1 MSVNVILPNLG
12 FGMTE
17 GRILAWLKQPGDV
30 VRKGEILAEIES
42 DKASVEL
49 EAVADGILDAIL
61 APVDAVVAVDSVI
74 AVIRE
79 AGTPTEPG
87 DKNDTHKVPPPEIK
101 TGDATPS
108 RDAVQLSAPEGL
120 RASPLAQRMARE
132 MGINLSTVSGSGRG
146 GRIMREDLEAA
157 APSASA
163 AATKPLA
170 APAVRKTA
178 RDLGVDLRE
187 VTPTGLLGQITR
199 TDLMDFV
206 AARAGQP
213 APTSPNL
220 PAAPVTPAAAERV
233 LSAAVKSI
241 PPLQPTTPASAA
253 PTKPPEPAEARR
265 IEVLMSTMRQT
276 IARRLT
282 QSAQEAPHFYTQGE
296 FDFTMALKSL
306 PHNSGINA
314 LILYL
319 TVQALKAVPELNAT
333 YEQDSNGEWRLYR
346 YRKVDLS
353 IAVALDNGL
362 ITPTLPNADDYSLI
376 GLAERSKALI
386 ERTRTGK
393 MRPEDMTPGTFTVS
407 NLGVIKQV
415 ERFTAI
421 LNPPQVGILAVGA
434 VKARPVV
441 IDGGLHIRDMAY
453 LSLSADHR
461 VIDGVLAG
469 RFLAAFEAALQSFAS

>member
-61 APVDAVVAVDSVI
+61 APVDTVVAVDSVI

-79 AGTPTEPG
+79 QDAPSEPIG

-101 TGDATPS
+101 TGDSTPS

-120 RASPLAQRMARE
+120 RASPLAQRIARE
-132 MGINLSTVSGSGRG
+132 MGINLSNVAGSGRG
-146 GRIMREDLEAA
+146 GRIMREDL
-157 APSASA
+157 ASA
-163 AATKPLA
+163 VPMPSTAKSKPLA
-170 APAVRKTA
+170 APAVRKAA

-187 VTPTGLLGQITR
+187 VPPTGSLGQITHA
-199 TDLMDFV
+199 DLMNFV
-206 AARAGQP
+206 AARQAQAVSANQP
-213 APTSPNL
+213 STSI
-220 PAAPVTPAAAERV
+220 TPPAAERG
-233 LSAAVKSI
+233 LSAAVKNI
-241 PPLQPTTPASAA
+241 PSLQPSPSA
-253 PTKPPEPAEARR
+253 PVKPPEPAQARR

-296 FDFTMALKSL
+296 FDFTKALKSL
-306 PHNSGINA
+306 PHNASINA

-333 YEQDSNGEWRLYR
+333 YEQDSRGEWRLYR
-346 YRKVDLS
+346 YHKVDLS
-353 IAVALDNGL
+353 VAVALDNGL

-376 GLAERSKALI
+376 GLAERAKALI
-386 ERTRTGK
+386 ERTRSGK

-441 IDGGLHIRDMAY
+441 VDGGLHIREMAY

-461 VIDGVLAG
+461 VIDGVVAG
-469 RFLAAFEAALQSFAS
+469 RFLAAFEAALQSFAG